1 MGNLAE
7 PMTDRDVVAR
17 QEALRLDFAVSLNE
31 EHVTLQVATRLASIA
46 LGERTHHYSV
56 LALARHRLRDADRGL
71 DLSSQGWIETAALAH
86 SLGIDEAHLN
96 IHIFR
101 ARTQFR
107 QAIAA
112 TGQAPELIE
121 RRRREL
127 RIGSLYFQIMRGS
140 ALEGCFWPPAR

>member
-1 MGNLAE
+1 MGNSAE
-7 PMTDRDVVAR
+7 PITDTDVAAR
-17 QEALRLDFAVSLNE
+17 QQALRLDFAVSLNE
-31 EHVTLQVATRLASIA
+31 EHVTLQVATQVASIA

-56 LALARHRLRDADRGL
+56 LALARHRLRDAERGL
-71 DLSSQGWIETAALAH
+71 DLSSQGWIETAELAQ

-107 QAIAA
+107 RAIAA

-127 RIGSLYFQIMRGS
+127 RIGSLYFQITRGS
-140 ALEGCFWPPAR
+140 ALEGRFWPSTH